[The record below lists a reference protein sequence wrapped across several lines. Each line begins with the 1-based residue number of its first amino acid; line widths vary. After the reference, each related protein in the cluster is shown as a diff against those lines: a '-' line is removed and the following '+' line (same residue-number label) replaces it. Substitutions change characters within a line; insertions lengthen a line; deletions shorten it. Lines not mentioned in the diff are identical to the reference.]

1 MQSNRNNESEELKM
15 DNISVIEI
23 FMASR
28 RVGRMALT
36 PDGLC
41 GFEYDT
47 DWIQTGFSISPYYLH
62 LKPGLIMAKRDP
74 FSGNFGV
81 FDDSLPDG
89 WGNLLLDRYLQ
100 EKEIDPYKL
109 NVLERLSLIGS
120 TGRGS
125 LEYRPDKS
133 IATDDEFLDF
143 NRLAKEAENILES
156 KESAGSVDLL
166 YKYGGSSGGA
176 RPKVFAKIDDREWLL
191 KFKATY
197 DPVNVGETEYNYTLL
212 ARECGIRMAETR
224 LFDGRYFGVERFDR
238 TPQGKIH
245 TISAAGLLH
254 ANYRIPSLDYSILL
268 KLTLNLTKD
277 MEQVAQM
284 FRLMVFNILISN
296 RDDHAKNFSFQW
308 VNGVWKLSP
317 AYDLLPSSGFNGY
330 HTTTINGKG
339 EPTFS
344 DIIAV
349 ASEVGIT
356 KQRATQITEEVSEK
370 CMKERMSMIIVKTT
384 RC

>member
-1 MQSNRNNESEELKM
+1 MRSSPDKGREGKGMSNFSIIEVF
-15 DNISVIEI
+15 ISD
-23 FMASR
+23 R
-28 RVGRMALT
+28 RVGRMAVT
-36 PDGLC
+36 PEGLC

-47 DWIQTGFSISPYYLH
+47 DWIPTGFSISPFYLP
-62 LKPGLIMAKRDP
+62 LKSGLIMAKRDP
-74 FSGNFGV
+74 FGGNFGV

-100 EKEIDPYKL
+100 EKGINPYKL
-109 NVLERLSLIGS
+109 NILERLSLIGS
-120 TGRGS
+120 TGRGA

-133 IATDDEFLDF
+133 MITKDEFVDF
-143 NRLAKEAENILES
+143 DRLSKEAEKVLES
-156 KESAGSVDLL
+156 KAATGSIDLL
-166 YKYGGSSGGA
+166 YKYGASSGGA
-176 RPKVFAKIDDREWLL
+176 RPKVFAKRDNREWLV
-191 KFKATY
+191 KFRATT
-197 DPVNVGETEYNYTLL
+197 DPVNVGEIEYNYSIL
-212 ARECGIRMAETR
+212 AKECGIRMAETR

-277 MEQVAQM
+277 MEQVAAM

-308 VNGVWKLSP
+308 VNEVWKLSP

-339 EPTFS
+339 EPAHE
-344 DIIAV
+344 DAIILAT
-349 ASEVGIT
+349 EVGLP
-356 KQRATQITEEVSEK
+356 KQYANQTIEELTEKSAARK
-370 CMKERMSMIIVKTT
+370 MAKFRL
-384 RC
+384 R